1 MPVANPHALTGRI
14 VLRPGHAQPLLG
26 SRPVLAPQVL
36 GRLVGGRHASLLPGL
51 LGGLFAV
58 CGHVQRMTAQR
69 AVAAALGH
77 PEGEAEHERWS
88 RLLRAATLRD
98 HLLRLA
104 LELPTRL
111 PTAVEMPAGWL
122 AGAPVVAAWG
132 TGEPALAAALQ
143 RMPTW
148 LQQQLLG
155 RDAAAWLADWQADP
169 QQTSTAWAATQ
180 PHPVARWHHA
190 VAPRAAALHL
200 PARRLDLLDGPE
212 PSRVLR
218 TLAAALAADPGFALA
233 PTWQGQP
240 AETGAWSRHLQ
251 AAAWQA
257 APSIWLRLA
266 ARIAELAALATD
278 PAALRHGALTL
289 GDGCGL
295 AWSEMARGLL
305 VHWVQLD
312 AANGDA
318 QTARVVDCRVLAP
331 TEWNFHPAG
340 ALAQWLREAA
350 PPAEDAL
357 LAVCALDPCV
367 DCVVDSCV
375 ERGSGHAADAA
386 AAMERTHA

>member
-1 MPVANPHALTGRI
+1 MPVAAPHALTGRI
-14 VLRPGHAQPLLG
+14 VLRPGHAQPLQG
-26 SRPVLAPQVL
+26 NRPVLAPQVL

-51 LGGLFAV
+51 LGSLFAV

-77 PEGEAEHERWS
+77 PEGDPERERWS
-88 RLLRAATLRD
+88 LLLRAATLRD

-111 PTAVEMPAGWL
+111 PTAAEMPAGWL

-132 TGEPALAAALQ
+132 TGDPALAAALQ

-155 RDAAAWLADWQADP
+155 RDPATWLADWQADP
-169 QQTSTAWAATQ
+169 QETSTAWAATQ
-180 PHPVARWHHA
+180 PHPVARWHQA
-190 VAPRAAALHL
+190 VAPRAATLHL
-200 PARRLDLLDGPE
+200 PARRLDLLDAPA
-212 PSRVLR
+212 PARALR
-218 TLAAALAADPGFALA
+218 TLAAALAADPGFALV

-240 AETGAWSRHLQ
+240 AETGAWSRRLT

-257 APSIWLRLA
+257 APTVWLRLA

-278 PAALRHGALTL
+278 PAALRHGALPL
-289 GDGCGL
+289 GDGGGL

-312 AANGDA
+312 AASGDA
-318 QTARVVDCRVLAP
+318 QTARVADCRVLAP

-340 ALAQWLREAA
+340 ALAQWLRESV

-357 LAVCALDPCV
+357 LAACALDPCI
-367 DCVVDSCV
+367 DCVVDPCV
-375 ERGSGHAADAA
+375 ECGIGDAADAA
-386 AAMERTHA
+386 TAAEHARA